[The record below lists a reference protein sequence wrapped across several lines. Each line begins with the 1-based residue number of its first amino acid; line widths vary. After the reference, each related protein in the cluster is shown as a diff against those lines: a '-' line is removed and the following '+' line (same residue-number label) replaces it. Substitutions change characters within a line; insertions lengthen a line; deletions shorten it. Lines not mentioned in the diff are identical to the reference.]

1 MVFFVEQ
8 KLEDCSFQDGS
19 QYPHV
24 MIEQS
29 SIDSAALESRP
40 FIAPFRL
47 CGTGAGKNLLS
58 LNLATDT
65 FIWFFHV
72 VLRGFS
78 VSFILM
84 GFFCLSICFLFTEC
98 IISFLGGFE
107 SLLFIYNH
115 LLFNFKVILRLW
127 CCWAI
132 FSVTIF
138 SILCSLLYFSVS
150 RTSNIR
156 ILINLLLKSTCL
168 RFLLH
173 GQLLL
178 SILFSFEEF
187 LKIFHYEYLALSPGY

>member
-1 MVFFVEQ
+1 MVYLRESPLICDFLPWVVFLRINLKMVFFVEQ

-72 VLRGFS
+72 VLGGFS

-84 GFFCLSICFLFTEC
+84 GFFCLFVYLFFVYRMYNIFLRMLWEFTFY
-98 IISFLGGFE
+98 I
-107 SLLFIYNH
+107 
-115 LLFNFKVILRLW
+115 
-127 CCWAI
+127 
-132 FSVTIF
+132 
-138 SILCSLLYFSVS
+138 
-150 RTSNIR
+150 
-156 ILINLLLKSTCL
+156 
-168 RFLLH
+168 
-173 GQLLL
+173 
-178 SILFSFEEF
+178 
-187 LKIFHYEYLALSPGY
+187 